1 MDKIALILIII
12 VGILCL
18 IGLFYWFFKKKL
30 GLSLKLKLKTK
41 PKQKKEKPQK
51 EKPQKYTLKN
61 FNLTLN
67 QKFMYRR
74 DLLFWKFLNT
84 ILPRTFVVVPK
95 VAICTLI
102 DPNGD
107 KNLYNDLSGKTV
119 DFVVFDEQDM
129 RPILVVDLY
138 DKSFND
144 DRLDEDDPQLYAVV
158 TKLGL
163 SVVHILMKAEFDR
176 DAVKKQIY
184 EKLNITIDK
193 ND

>member
-1 MDKIALILIII
+1 MEKIALVLIII
-12 VGILCL
+12 VGIICTF
-18 IGLFYWFFKKKL
+18 GLFYWFFKKKL

-41 PKQKKEKPQK
+41 PKKKKEKPPK
-51 EKPQKYTLKN
+51 EKPKTQQLKN
-61 FNLTLN
+61 FNLTLTD
-67 QKFMYRR
+67 KFMYRR

-119 DFVVFDEQDM
+119 DFVVFDEQNM
-129 RPILVVDLY
+129 RPVLVVDLY

-144 DRLDEDDPQLYAVV
+144 DKLDEDDPQLYAVV

-163 SVVHILMKAEFDR
+163 GIVHILMKAEFDR
-176 DAVKKQIY
+176 EAVTKQIY
-184 EKLNITIDK
+184 QKLNITIDK